1 MILRLLAWLL
11 CSLVALPA
19 AADGLLVRSSINPEQ
34 AWIGQRVILQIDILA
49 PDAWAKIAR
58 FDNIELAGAYVLP
71 LKGEGIRIQET
82 IDGTSYSGQRYELS
96 IYPQRSGT
104 FEVQMPPQ
112 QAEVR
117 SFGAD
122 AETRRE
128 TVSLPSVSFMS
139 RVPPGAEGMRGLV
152 STTAL
157 KASQSWEPDISELEV
172 GDAISRTVRLE
183 AAGISGMAFEPLQ
196 QEAIA
201 GLAAYPAQASVEDRQ
216 VRGTIEGMRTES
228 ITYVA
233 EHAGTFE
240 LPAIRINW
248 WNIGTESLEQI
259 ELEGMRLSVK
269 TAPHGKLADL
279 TSEGTR
285 GAITAVAAI
294 LLLLLLLFMFR
305 HQLLEWWR
313 RMADA
318 RAESE
323 SRYFRALKTSV
334 RRGDTRPIFRDLIR
348 WIDRIDTDKQPA
360 TLEAFASKYC
370 EPAGQQ
376 VMMQLQQG
384 LVDDGTEVPHK
395 QDLMRALRSARRRA
409 RQQTQQKTTAAM
421 QLPPLNPNR

>member
-1 MILRLLAWLL
+1 MILRRLAWLL
-11 CSLVALPA
+11 CCLAALPA

-34 AWIGQRVILQIDILA
+34 AWIGQRVILQIEILA
-49 PDAWAKIAR
+49 PEAWAKIAR

-82 IDGTSYSGQRYELS
+82 VDGISYSGQRYELS

-104 FEVQMPPQ
+104 FEVQMPPL

-117 SFGAD
+117 AFGAN

-128 TVSLPSVSFMS
+128 TVSLPPVSFMS
-139 RVPPGAEGMRGLV
+139 RVPPGAEGIRGLV
-152 STTAL
+152 STTRL
-157 KASQSWEPDISELEV
+157 KASQNWEPDISELKV

-196 QEAIA
+196 QEAID
-201 GLAAYPAQASVEDRQ
+201 GLASYPAQASVNDRQ

-233 EHAGTFE
+233 ERAGTYE

-248 WNIGTESLEQI
+248 WTIGTETLEQI

-269 TAPHGKLADL
+269 AAPHGKLSGLSSKGA
-279 TSEGTR
+279 R
-285 GAITAVAAI
+285 GWITVAAVI
-294 LLLLLLLFMFR
+294 LVLLLLFMFR
-305 HQLLEWWR
+305 HQLLELWR

-323 SRYFRALKTSV
+323 SRYFRALQSSV
-334 RRGDTRPIFRDLIR
+334 RRGNTLPIFRDLMR
-348 WIDRIDTDKQPA
+348 WIDRIDTDNQPA
-360 TLEAFASKYC
+360 TLE
-370 EPAGQQ
+370 
-376 VMMQLQQG
+376 
-384 LVDDGTEVPHK
+384 
-395 QDLMRALRSARRRA
+395 
-409 RQQTQQKTTAAM
+409 
-421 QLPPLNPNR
+421 